1 MAYNFDA
8 AKAAARNF
16 GSTAWNAVPSFK
28 NLVDNRVVNFVK
40 PYFSQANQLIQPYVG
55 KAYNALPE
63 PVKAHSYIWGGAGTV
78 LALVGIRALFSKP
91 AKPPANPAE

>member
-8 AKAAARNF
+8 TKAAIYNA

-28 NLVDNRVVNFVK
+28 NLVDNRVVNFVT
-40 PYFSQANQLIQPYVG
+40 PYFNQGHQLIQPHLS

-63 PVKAHSYIWGGAGTV
+63 PVKTHSYIASGVVTV
-78 LALVGIRALFSKP
+78 LVLVGIRALFSRP
-91 AKPPANPAE
+91 AKPSTETV